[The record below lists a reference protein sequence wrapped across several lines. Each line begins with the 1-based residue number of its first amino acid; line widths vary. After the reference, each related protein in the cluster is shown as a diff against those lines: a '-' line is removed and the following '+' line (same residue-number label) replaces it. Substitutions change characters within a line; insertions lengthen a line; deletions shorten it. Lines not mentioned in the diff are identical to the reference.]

1 MEFSDVFW
9 ANKNCTADIA
19 INQGGTD
26 SGKTYAIM
34 QLLFIIACT
43 DHEPCENKVITIV
56 SDTIPDSKKGPY
68 RIAQSLKND
77 PWIDSNII
85 DWNRTDRVFTFRGGF
100 IMEFVSYVDEQ
111 SAKQGKRQYVFFN
124 EAQAIEWLI
133 FWQAAKRTRVRTFID
148 YNPSARFWAHDNLI
162 GTDPSSNDL
171 SATVQLII
179 SDHRHNGFLSEDDH
193 RKTEGIKDPELW
205 RVYARG
211 MTGNV
216 TGLIYP
222 NWTKIPDELFFSLF
236 LNQDGP
242 DKGKPNGLP
251 SFGGLD
257 FGYVND
263 PTAGVKMVRI
273 GESIYIHELCYTPAI
288 TPINTK
294 QIFYSNGFNDGSPVY
309 CEHDPDIVSQLRRLD
324 MLALPARKG
333 PGSIK
338 AGIAKVNEYKI
349 FYTASSVNINN
360 ERSRY
365 MWLKDENGKS
375 TNEPIGMWNHLM
387 DAIRYGIYTHFY
399 QQ

>member
-1 MEFSDVFW
+1 MFDCSPVYD
-9 ANKNCTADIA
+9 ANKKSAAKII
-19 INQGGTD
+19 INQGGT
-26 SGKTYAIM
+26 SSSKTYSIV
-34 QLLFIIACT
+34 QLLFEKCVYEQKIVVT
-43 DHEPCENKVITIV
+43 ITGE
-56 SDTIPDSKKGPY
+56 SIPNLKKGAY
-68 RIAQSLKND
+68 RDAETIFSKSKFLQSRIESWNKTERIILFKNGSL
-77 PWIDSNII
+77 I
-85 DWNRTDRVFTFRGGF
+85 
-100 IMEFVSYVDEQ
+100 EFVSNLTEQ
-111 SAKQGKRQYVFFN
+111 SAKNGKRDYLFCN
-124 EAQAIEWLI
+124 EANGIDWLI
-133 FWQAAKRTRVRTFID
+133 FFQLAIRTRKQIYLD
-148 YNPSARFWAHDNLI
+148 YNPTARFWAHDNLI
-162 GTDPSSNDL
+162 GTGPASNEL
-171 SATVQLII
+171 SAVVELLI
-179 SDHRHNGFLSEDDH
+179 SDHRHNPFLTDEEH
-193 RKTEGIKDPELW
+193 NKIEGIKDPELW

-222 NWTKIPDELFFSLF
+222 NWTKISDELFFSLF
-236 LNQDGP
+236 INQDGP

-263 PTAGVKMVRI
+263 PTAGVRMVRI

-294 QIFYSNGFNDGSPVY
+294 QIFYSNGFSDGYPVY

-349 FYTASSVNINN
+349 FYTASSVNIDN

-375 TNEPIGMWNHLM
+375 TNEPIDMFNHLM

-399 QQ
+399 HQ